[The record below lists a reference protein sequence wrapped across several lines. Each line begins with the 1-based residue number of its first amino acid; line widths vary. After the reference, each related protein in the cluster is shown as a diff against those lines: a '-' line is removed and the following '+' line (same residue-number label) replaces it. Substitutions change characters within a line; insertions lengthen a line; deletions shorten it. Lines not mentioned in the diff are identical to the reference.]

1 MAGCGVYGE
10 EVSPP
15 GLLFRGVTTLSC
27 RAETRLSCIV
37 LQPLPGNPS
46 CTRVTWLLSM
56 DLKVSST
63 VAVPPCW
70 PSAHHPSCISLPQG
84 WIPTSVT
91 NHILPQCQAKFIGHL
106 RQHLSSTASL

>member
-1 MAGCGVYGE
+1 MAGCGSYGE

-56 DLKVSST
+56 DLKVSSA

-70 PSAHHPSCISLPQG
+70 PRAHHPSCISLPQG

-91 NHILPQCQAKFIGHL
+91 NRVLPQCQAKFIGHL